1 MCRFRW
7 RWSVGRCRKL
17 TGASWHCHAAGRGDT
32 RSGRLL
38 AASGFVYRSAV
49 ISVLVADDHGIV
61 REGLRRLL
69 ESEQDLKVVGE
80 ARDGRE
86 VLEEVEKHSP
96 EVVVLDI
103 TMPRLGGLETLERLR
118 SKHPAVKVIL
128 LSVHGDPPFIQSA
141 IALGA
146 DGYILKNGRASEI
159 VTAVRDVMK
168 GGSYFSPAV
177 AREIVDQLRSP
188 KSASAEPFSLLSA
201 REREV
206 LHLIADG
213 LSAKEIAAQLE
224 ISTKTVEAH
233 RTSLMRK
240 LGVRKATEL
249 VRYALRHGLI
259 EP

>member
-1 MCRFRW
+1 LPQDRY
-7 RWSVGRCRKL
+7 S
-17 TGASWHCHAAGRGDT
+17 SE
-32 RSGRLL
+32 
-38 AASGFVYRSAV
+38 V

-69 ESEQDLKVVGE
+69 ESEADLEVCGE
-80 ARDGRE
+80 AGDGRE
-86 VLEEVEKHSP
+86 VLEQVELHRP
-96 EVVVLDI
+96 NVVVLDI

-118 SKHPAVKVIL
+118 AKYPEVKVVL

-141 IALGA
+141 ISLGA
-146 DGYILKNGRASEI
+146 DGYVLKDGRAAEVI
-159 VTAVRDVMK
+159 TAIRAVIK
-168 GGSYFSPAV
+168 GGSYFSPVV
-177 AREIVDQLRSP
+177 AREIVEQLRSP
-188 KSASAEPFSLLSA
+188 KQPNDEPFSLLSS

-206 LHLIADG
+206 LHLIAEG
-213 LSAKEIAAQLE
+213 LSAKEVASDLG

-240 LGVRKATEL
+240 LGVRNATEL

>member
-1 MCRFRW
+1 M
-7 RWSVGRCRKL
+7 
-17 TGASWHCHAAGRGDT
+17 
-32 RSGRLL
+32 
-38 AASGFVYRSAV
+38 YRSRV

-86 VLEEVEKHSP
+86 VLEEVEKHCP

-118 SKHPAVKVIL
+118 ANHPGVKVIL

-146 DGYILKNGRASEI
+146 DGYILKNGRAAEI
-159 VTAVRDVMK
+159 VTAVREVMQ

-188 KSASAEPFSLLSA
+188 KSAAAEPFSLLSA

-213 LSAKEIAAQLE
+213 LSAKEIAARLE

>member
-1 MCRFRW
+1 LPQDRY
-7 RWSVGRCRKL
+7 S
-17 TGASWHCHAAGRGDT
+17 
-32 RSGRLL
+32 SG
-38 AASGFVYRSAV
+38 V

-69 ESEQDLKVVGE
+69 ESEADLDVCGE
-80 ARDGRE
+80 ASDGRE
-86 VLEEVEKHSP
+86 VLEQVELHRP
-96 EVVVLDI
+96 NVVVLDI

-118 SKHPAVKVIL
+118 AKHPEVKVVL
-128 LSVHGDPPFIQSA
+128 LSVHSDPPFIQSA

-146 DGYILKNGRASEI
+146 DGYVLKDGRAAE
-159 VTAVRDVMK
+159 VTTAIRAVIK
-168 GGSYFSPAV
+168 GGSYFSPVV
-177 AREIVDQLRSP
+177 AREIVEQLRSP
-188 KSASAEPFSLLSA
+188 KPANDEPFSLLSG

-206 LHLIADG
+206 LHLIAEG
-213 LSAKEIAAQLE
+213 LSAKEVASDLS

>member
-1 MCRFRW
+1 M
-7 RWSVGRCRKL
+7 K
-17 TGASWHCHAAGRGDT
+17 
-32 RSGRLL
+32 
-38 AASGFVYRSAV
+38 
-49 ISVLVADDHGIV
+49 VA
-61 REGLRRLL
+61 
-69 ESEQDLKVVGE
+69 GE
-80 ARDGRE
+80 AQDGRE
-86 VLEEVEKHSP
+86 VLEQVERHKP

-103 TMPRLGGLETLERLR
+103 TMPRLGGLETLERIR
-118 SKHPAVKVIL
+118 ANHPEIKVIL

-146 DGYILKNGRASEI
+146 DGYVLKNGRAAEI
-159 VTAVRDVMK
+159 VTAIREVMN
-168 GGSYFSPAV
+168 GGSYFSPVV
-177 AREIVDQLRSP
+177 AKEIVDQLRSP
-188 KSASAEPFSLLSA
+188 KAASAEPFSLLSG

-213 LSAKEIAAQLE
+213 LSAKEIAAELN

>member
-1 MCRFRW
+1 M
-7 RWSVGRCRKL
+7 
-17 TGASWHCHAAGRGDT
+17 
-32 RSGRLL
+32 
-38 AASGFVYRSAV
+38 
-49 ISVLVADDHGIV
+49 ISIIVADDHGIV

-69 ESEQDLKVVGE
+69 ESEPDFEVVGE
-80 ARDGRE
+80 AADGRE
-86 VLEEVEKHSP
+86 VLEAVARSSP
-96 EVVVLDI
+96 AVVVLDI

-118 SKHPAVKVIL
+118 SAHPDTKVIL
-128 LSVHGDPPFIQSA
+128 LSVHGDPPFVRSA

-146 DGYILKNGRASEI
+146 DGYVLKNGRAAEI
-159 VTAVRDVMK
+159 VSAIRAIVN

-177 AREIVDQLRSP
+177 AREIVEQLRAP
-188 KSASAEPFSLLSA
+188 QPASDDPFALLSA

-206 LHLIADG
+206 LHLIATG
-213 LSAKEIAAQLE
+213 LSAKEVAVELSV
-224 ISTKTVEAH
+224 STKTVEAH

>member
-1 MCRFRW
+1 M
-7 RWSVGRCRKL
+7 
-17 TGASWHCHAAGRGDT
+17 
-32 RSGRLL
+32 
-38 AASGFVYRSAV
+38 
-49 ISVLVADDHGIV
+49 ISVVVADDHGIV

-69 ESEQDLKVVGE
+69 ESESDLEVLGE
-80 ARDGRE
+80 ASDGRE
-86 VLEEVEKHSP
+86 VLEQVEKHSP

-103 TMPRLGGLETLERLR
+103 TMPRLGGLETLERMR
-118 SKHPAVKVIL
+118 ADHPSVKVIL
-128 LSVHGDPPFIQSA
+128 LSVHSDPPFIQSA

-146 DGYILKNGRASEI
+146 DGYVLKNGRAAEI
-159 VTAVRDVMK
+159 VTAIRAVQK
-168 GGSYFSPAV
+168 GGSYFSPVV
-177 AREIVDQLRSP
+177 AREIVEQLRAP
-188 KSASAEPFSLLSA
+188 KRPEAEPFSVLSA

-213 LSAKEIAAQLE
+213 LSAKEVAARLE

>member
-1 MCRFRW
+1 
-7 RWSVGRCRKL
+7 
-17 TGASWHCHAAGRGDT
+17 
-32 RSGRLL
+32 
-38 AASGFVYRSAV
+38 VYPEQV

-69 ESEQDLKVVGE
+69 ESEHDLNVVGE

-86 VLEEVEKHSP
+86 VLDEVEQLKP
-96 EVVVLDI
+96 QVVVLDI

-118 SKHPAVKVIL
+118 ASHPDVKVIL

-146 DGYILKNGRASEI
+146 DGYVLKNGRASEI
-159 VTAVRDVMK
+159 VTAVREVMN
-168 GGSYFSPAV
+168 GGSYFSPVV

-188 KSASAEPFSLLSA
+188 KAGATDPFSILSG

-213 LSAKEIAAQLE
+213 LSAKEIAARLD

>member
-1 MCRFRW
+1 MGTF
-7 RWSVGRCRKL
+7 SPM
-17 TGASWHCHAAGRGDT
+17 
-32 RSGRLL
+32 
-38 AASGFVYRSAV
+38 

-69 ESEQDLKVVGE
+69 ESEPDLKVEGVASNGQ
-80 ARDGRE
+80 E
-86 VLEEVEKHSP
+86 VLDQAELYRP
-96 EVVVLDI
+96 DAIVLDI
-103 TMPRLGGLETLERLR
+103 TMPKLGGLETLERLR
-118 SKHPAVKVIL
+118 AKHPSIKVIL
-128 LSVHGDPPFIQSA
+128 LSVHSDPPFIQSA

-146 DGYILKNGRASEI
+146 DGYVLKNGRAEEI
-159 VTAVRDVMK
+159 IIAVREVMN
-168 GGSYFSPAV
+168 GGSYFSPVV
-177 AREIVDQLRSP
+177 AREIVEQLRKP
-188 KSASAEPFSLLSA
+188 KQPEAEPFSLLSK

-213 LSAKEIAAQLE
+213 LSAKEIAVELG